1 MLSQFDPEIANLFRG
16 EITAVEV
23 NDPAILGH
31 VPNLVLNPNRPFEVR
46 VDWTLTGSEVPVYLK
61 ALEDSDW
68 IVTVY
73 AESMGPGPEVKL
85 GEGTEPNGF
94 TVSTSPTPAFSWSH
108 TLRSAIEAAE
118 PGPADDL
125 VDAVVTGAF
134 RLRPCTSCRGATPSS
149 VRSCRPGFG
158 RRPSRRPRERPGS
171 TSTSWA
177 ASPVRAC
184 RRSSGFDWSLPDGTG
199 LVTRWIVR

>member
-108 TLRSAIEAAE
+108 TLSVPAGLLVEE
-118 PGPADDL
+118 DPGVP
-125 VDAVVTGAF
+125 GASGVY
-134 RLRPCTSCRGATPSS
+134 LLTATVFLNSDIGS
-149 VRSCRPGFG
+149 PGFD
-158 RRPSRRPRERPGS
+158 
-171 TSTSWA
+171 
-177 ASPVRAC
+177 VV
-184 RRSSGFDWSLPDGTG
+184 GFRQGPMIKVEDPQ
-199 LVTRWIVR
+199 